1 MDAGHLRCSGRR
13 DGVRLSHTGPLR
25 VLHVVSSFPRWPG
38 EPSAPFLLDLA
49 RAQAAAGME
58 VQVLAP
64 HDAGLPHSERWGA
77 VGVTRFRYAPAG
89 LERLAY
95 RGGMLGAAS
104 ALGGT
109 ALVPGMLAA
118 MSAATTLAARRL
130 HPDVINAHWWFP
142 GGLAGTIAS
151 AATGVPLVVT
161 LHGSDVH
168 LAGRPGWGAPARAV
182 LGRAGAVVAVSQHLA
197 AEAARCWG
205 VPAER
210 VGVARMPMSIPDAG
224 MWALPPLPPIRVVF
238 VGRLVPEKG
247 LDVLLRAMSLAVA
260 EGLDLRLDVVGDG
273 PDSSALRAQA
283 AALGERV
290 SWAGA
295 LPHAEVGAHLLA
307 AHAVVVP
314 SRREGLGLVA
324 LEALAHGRPVIA
336 SAVGG
341 LVEVVVNGVD
351 GVLVPPGN
359 PAALAQALAKVPLG
373 APAGAALDR
382 HRPEAVAI
390 EHLELYQ
397 KLVASR
403 ATPPVRALAEARHA
417 LRRTWRAPG
426 SHSG

>member
-1 MDAGHLRCSGRR
+1 M
-13 DGVRLSHTGPLR
+13 RLSEGEPLR
-25 VLHVVSSFPRWPG
+25 VLHLVSSFPRRPG
-38 EPSAPFLLDLA
+38 DPTAPFLLDLA
-49 RAQAAAGME
+49 RAQAAAGMD

-64 HDAGLPHSERWGA
+64 HDAGLPHTERWGG

-104 ALGGT
+104 ALSGA
-109 ALVPGMLAA
+109 ALVPGMLGA
-118 MSAATTLAARRL
+118 MSAAATRAARRL
-130 HPDVINAHWWFP
+130 RPDVINAHWWFP

-168 LAGRPGWGAPARAV
+168 LAGRAGWGAPARAV
-182 LGRAGAVVAVSQHLA
+182 LGRAGAVVAVSHSLA
-197 AEAARCWG
+197 AEAARLWG

-210 VGVARMPMSIPDAG
+210 VGVARMPASIPDAG
-224 MWALPPLPPIRVVF
+224 TPPTAAPPFPPLRIVF

-247 LDVLLRAMSLAVA
+247 LDVALRAMPLARA
-260 EGLDLRLDVVGDG
+260 EGVDLRLDVVGDG
-273 PDSSALRAQA
+273 PAGPALRALA
-283 AALGERV
+283 AGLGERV

-295 LPHAEVGAHLLA
+295 LPRTEVGAHILA
-307 AHAVVVP
+307 AHAVVIP

-341 LVEVVVNGVD
+341 LVEVVQDGVD

-359 PAALAQALAKVPLG
+359 PAALAQALAQLPLG
-373 APAGAALDR
+373 VPVGAALDR
-382 HRPEAVAI
+382 HRPETVAV
-390 EHLELYQ
+390 EHLELYRT
-397 KLVASR
+397 LVALSGR
-403 ATPPVRALAEARHA
+403 HLAPDHRG
-417 LRRTWRAPG
+417 TV
-426 SHSG
+426 S